1 MTAPQYQRYPMV
13 MRHPGQRA
21 AVISQWDEKLKRH
34 VPEHGEPAKFQPVT
48 VHNAD
53 DEEYHAAQGYRPLGG
68 DAQTFTQQVND
79 NIVNPKPAG
88 YSFSEY
94 PKWVDGVLVQDPAKP
109 VTTFQE
115 YPKWVGDV
123 LVGSAAEEAAL
134 KTSSTPAIEQPIAAA
149 APAPALQEVVIDGV
163 TYCVPPAVAAQLL
176 AKQSAST
183 ASSEAPPAKALTPI
197 DDAAATPTLTP
208 KKAPRAT
215 KAAQEAGAAPKT
227 PRRSY
232 RDRTGA
238 AASSADAVA

>member
-13 MRHPGQRA
+13 MRHPGERA

-53 DEEYHAAQGYRPLGG
+53 DEEYHAAQGYRPTGG

-88 YSFSEY
+88 YAFNEY

-123 LVGSAAEEAAL
+123 MVHSAAEERALKAPSSADATAAAL
-134 KTSSTPAIEQPIAAA
+134 PAALTTVEP
-149 APAPALQEVVIDGV
+149 PAMQEIVIDGV
-163 TYCVPPAVAAQLL
+163 SYSVPPAVAAQLL
-176 AKQSAST
+176 AKQAQPNQSAASETSAST
-183 ASSEAPPAKALTPI
+183 GEEVTAKPAKT
-197 DDAAATPTLTP
+197 
-208 KKAPRAT
+208 PRARKA
-215 KAAQEAGAAPKT
+215 KAAEAAPVT
-227 PRRSY
+227 SRRSY

-238 AASSADAVA
+238 LASSVDAAAAG